1 FGRRLLLAA
10 AIGLLVAGVQAASAL
25 AGPGM
30 IVGADEDTFV
40 WGNSQ
45 QAASDARMLGLKAVR
60 ITRQWHPG
68 ESKVP
73 ADFQDTIYRIVG
85 DVSGLRLVVS
95 LYGRPEDAPRTE
107 EARREFCSYV
117 ADLIEVNP
125 QITDVVIWNDADGS
139 SAAPADYEAL
149 LAACWDAAHAVQA
162 TANVVAATAT
172 KASAIPG
179 GFTIG

>member
-1 FGRRLLLAA
+1 MVLVGVLA
-10 AIGLLVAGVQAASAL
+10 VAFQAAPAL

-30 IVGADEDTFV
+30 IVGADEDSFV

-45 QAASDARMLGLKAVR
+45 QTASNARMLGLRAVR

-95 LYGRPEDAPRTE
+95 LYGRPEDTPRTDD
-107 EARREFCSYV
+107 AR
-117 ADLIEVNP
+117 
-125 QITDVVIWNDADGS
+125 
-139 SAAPADYEAL
+139 
-149 LAACWDAAHAVQA
+149 
-162 TANVVAATAT
+162 
-172 KASAIPG
+172 
-179 GFTIG
+179 